1 MPHPTVLIVAEN
13 SVLAALIG
21 YLAEL
26 AGYDPV
32 FGVTGES
39 VPDSVGRLGP
49 RIVLLDVDVAL
60 AGADAIF
67 DGAAECRSR
76 VVLFTG
82 ARGRVDAEA
91 LAVIHGAEVVE
102 LPVNP
107 RRLAALLAGVLSAL
121 VLLMGR

>member
-1 MPHPTVLIVAEN
+1 M
-13 SVLAALIG
+13 LAALIG

-39 VPDSVGRLGP
+39 VPDSIDRLGP

-60 AGADAIF
+60 TGADAIF
-67 DGAAECRSR
+67 DRAAECHSR

-82 ARGRVDAEA
+82 ARGRAGAEA
-91 LAVIHGAEVVE
+91 LAAIHGAEVVE

-107 RRLAALLAGVLSAL
+107 RSLATLLAGVLSAL